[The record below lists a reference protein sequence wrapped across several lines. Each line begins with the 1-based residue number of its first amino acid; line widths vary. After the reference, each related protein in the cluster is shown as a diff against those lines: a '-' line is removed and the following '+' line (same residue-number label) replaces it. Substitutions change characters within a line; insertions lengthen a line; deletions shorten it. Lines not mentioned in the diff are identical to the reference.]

1 MKRTQTNRRGIS
13 LIEVIACTAIV
24 AVMIVPIASVL
35 RSSAGV
41 IDRNSRP
48 DSAATVRTAV
58 RWMRDTIHR
67 GQIIAVGRANINFV
81 HPTGHP
87 MQFVVRGGELVMTDG
102 STTTSI
108 LRGVRSFQTQPLVQ
122 TGPPAATIGL
132 TAIVAGTDPD
142 SGRPFNQTFSIATPT
157 QF

>member
-1 MKRTQTNRRGIS
+1 MKRMRNTRRGIS

-24 AVMIVPIASVL
+24 AVMILPIASVL

-48 DSAATVRTAV
+48 DSAAGVRTAV
-58 RWMRDTIHR
+58 RWMRDTVTR
-67 GQIIAVGRANINFV
+67 GQITAVGRANINFV
-81 HPTGHP
+81 HPNGQP
-87 MQFVVRGGELVMTDG
+87 MQFVVRGGELVMADG
-102 STTTSI
+102 TTSKLI

-122 TGPPAATIGL
+122 SGPSAAMIGL
-132 TAIVAGTDPD
+132 TAVVAGIDPD
-142 SGRPFNQTFSIATPT
+142 SGRAFNQTFSIATPI